1 MITLIFMVY
10 CVLFLKLKKK
20 KTQTTGK
27 AVIKFMRAVFKYLKA
42 VNVDGRLNLC

>member
-20 KTQTTGK
+20 APGK
-27 AVIKFMRAVFKYLKA
+27 AVIKFMRAGFKYLK
-42 VNVDGRLNLC
+42 DC